1 MKVYSTIN
9 VRDLQ
14 MNDLEE
20 HQGKIWPKRKFIF
33 SSVLSRFILP
43 RGRKTSLRDRARRV
57 PEFLDANPAK

>member
-1 MKVYSTIN
+1 
-9 VRDLQ
+9 